1 MGLKQIFCV
10 DMEPI
15 AAPQM
20 YLCPKL
26 DENVLM
32 TAAVRYTRAGEEIP
46 QGQIADGAQF
56 TVAPGQ
62 CLLLTKGGQI
72 TEVCAQPG
80 VYLYNRAEPASFLM
94 GTMTRV
100 AANQPKQP
108 QDGTEQVIY
117 LNGEEYG
124 ANAFTCPE
132 KLTFQNDEGEPVSL
146 MCRGRYCYRI
156 ANPILFYNYATTGTD
171 RASLGAFLLE
181 QFMTVLQPT
190 YDRLAAMGV
199 TDTTLSQH
207 TPELIATLRAMLYE
221 KWYLTC
227 GVELQ
232 RVSITSVCM
241 GSGFNPFGGTT
252 VQADREELS
261 PDDQLEKAAKEF
273 LGSVLSAFG
282 SAIKNA
288 NEPQSNASSGE
299 ETVSDGQ

>member
-1 MGLKQIFCV
+1 MGLKQILCV
-10 DMEPI
+10 DMDPI
-15 AAPQM
+15 AVPEM

-26 DENVLM
+26 KEETLM
-32 TAAVRYTRAGEEIP
+32 AEAVRYTKAGEEIP

-56 TVAPGQ
+56 TVAPGE

-80 VYLYNRAEPASFLM
+80 VYLYNRAQPASFLM
-94 GTMTRV
+94 GTMTRMTT
-100 AANQPKQP
+100 NQPEQP
-108 QDGTEQVIY
+108 QDGPEQVIY

-156 ANPILFYNYATTGTD
+156 ANPILFYNYAAVGTD

-199 TDTTLSQH
+199 TDSTLSQH
-207 TPELIATLRAMLYE
+207 TPELIATLRAMLYD

-227 GVELQ
+227 GIELQ
-232 RVSITSVCM
+232 RVSITSMCI
-241 GSGFNPFGGTT
+241 GGGFNPFGSST
-252 VQADREELS
+252 VQADKEELS

-282 SAIKNA
+282 SAIKSA
-288 NEPQSNASSGE
+288 NEPQSSATSGKE
-299 ETVSDGQ
+299 APPTGQ

>member
-1 MGLKQIFCV
+1 MGLKQIFYV

-32 TAAVRYTRAGEEIP
+32 AEAVRYTKAGEEIP

-80 VYLYNRAEPASFLM
+80 VYLYNRAQPASFLM
-94 GTMTRV
+94 GTMTRMTT
-100 AANQPKQP
+100 NQPEQP
-108 QDGTEQVIY
+108 QDGPEQVIY

-156 ANPILFYNYATTGTD
+156 ANPILFYNYAAGGTD
-171 RASLGAFLLE
+171 RASLGEFLLE
-181 QFMTVLQPT
+181 QFLTVLLGHGGIGITLFLTERHGLSIYLQIIHGFAA
-190 YDRLAAMGV
+190 DGFHLGFFFRHLLCLLAHGLL
-199 TDTTLSQH
+199 TDEKTIKDTLKNQLFLPGLCVDGAKSLLYLR
-207 TPELIATLRAMLYE
+207 TVFKTDLCENAAGIGSFLRA
-221 KWYLTC
+221 
-227 GVELQ
+227 
-232 RVSITSVCM
+232 
-241 GSGFNPFGGTT
+241 GT
-252 VQADREELS
+252 
-261 PDDQLEKAAKEF
+261 
-273 LGSVLSAFG
+273 
-282 SAIKNA
+282 
-288 NEPQSNASSGE
+288 
-299 ETVSDGQ
+299 ETL

>member
-26 DENVLM
+26 KEETLM
-32 TAAVRYTRAGEEIP
+32 AEAVRYTKAGEEIP

-80 VYLYNRAEPASFLM
+80 VYLYNRAQPASFLM
-94 GTMTRV
+94 GTMTRMTTS
-100 AANQPKQP
+100 QPEQP
-108 QDGTEQVIY
+108 QDGPEQVIY

-156 ANPILFYNYATTGTD
+156 ANPILFYNYAAVGTD

-199 TDTTLSQH
+199 TDSTLSQH

-227 GVELQ
+227 GIELQ
-232 RVSITSVCM
+232 RVSITSMCM
-241 GSGFNPFGGTT
+241 GGGFNPFGSST
-252 VQADREELS
+252 VQADKEELS
-261 PDDQLEKAAKEF
+261 SDDQLEKAAKEF

-282 SAIKNA
+282 NAIKSA
-288 NEPQSNASSGE
+288 NEPQSGATSGKE
-299 ETVSDGQ
+299 APPTGQ

>member
-1 MGLKQIFCV
+1 MGLKQILCV
-10 DMEPI
+10 DMDPVAVPE
-15 AAPQM
+15 M

-26 DENVLM
+26 KEETLM
-32 TAAVRYTRAGEEIP
+32 AEAVRYVKSGESIP
-46 QGQIADGAQF
+46 QGEIADGAQF

-62 CLLLTKGGQI
+62 CLLLTKGGEI

-80 VYLYNRAEPASFLM
+80 VYLYNRAETASFLM
-94 GTMTRV
+94 GTMTRI
-100 AANQPKQP
+100 AANQPQQP
-108 QDGTEQVIY
+108 QDGTEQVMY

-124 ANAFTCPE
+124 TNAFTCPE
-132 KLTFQNDEGEPVSL
+132 KLTFQNDGGEPVSL

-156 ANPILFYNYATTGTD
+156 ANPILFYNYATAGTD

-199 TDTTLSQH
+199 TDSTLSQY

-227 GVELQ
+227 GIELQ
-232 RVSITSVCM
+232 RVSITSMCM
-241 GSGFNPFGGTT
+241 SGGYNPFGGST
-252 VQADREELS
+252 VQADRDELS

-282 SAIKNA
+282 STIKSA
-288 NEPQSNASSGE
+288 NEPQSGATSGKE
-299 ETVSDGQ
+299 AAPNGQ

>member
-1 MGLKQIFCV
+1 MGLKQVLCV
-10 DMEPI
+10 DMDPI
-15 AAPQM
+15 AVPEM

-26 DENVLM
+26 KEETLM
-32 TAAVRYTRAGEEIP
+32 AEAVRYTKAGEEIP

-80 VYLYNRAEPASFLM
+80 VYLYNRAQPASFLM
-94 GTMTRV
+94 GTMTRMTTS
-100 AANQPKQP
+100 QPEQP
-108 QDGTEQVIY
+108 QDGPKQVIY
-117 LNGEEYG
+117 LNSEEYG

-132 KLTFQNDEGEPVSL
+132 KLTFQNDEGEPISL

-156 ANPILFYNYATTGTD
+156 ANPILFYNYAAAGTD
-171 RASLGAFLLE
+171 RAALGEFLLE

-227 GVELQ
+227 GIELQ
-232 RVSITSVCM
+232 RVSITSMCI
-241 GSGFNPFGGTT
+241 GGGFNPFGSST
-252 VQADREELS
+252 VQADKEELS

-282 SAIKNA
+282 SAIKSA
-288 NEPQSNASSGE
+288 NEPQSDATSGKE
-299 ETVSDGQ
+299 APPTGQ

>member
-1 MGLKQIFCV
+1 MGLKQVLCV
-10 DMEPI
+10 DMDPI
-15 AAPQM
+15 AVPEM

-26 DENVLM
+26 KDETLM
-32 TAAVRYTRAGEEIP
+32 AEAVRYTKAGEEIP

-80 VYLYNRAEPASFLM
+80 VYLYNRAQPASFLM
-94 GTMTRV
+94 GNMTRV
-100 AANQPKQP
+100 AANQPQQP
-108 QDGTEQVIY
+108 QDGTEQVLY

-124 ANAFTCPE
+124 TNAFTCPE
-132 KLTFQNDEGEPVSL
+132 KLTFQNDGGEPVSL

-156 ANPILFYNYATTGTD
+156 ANPILFYNYATAGTD

-207 TPELIATLRAMLYE
+207 TPELIATLRAMLHD

-227 GVELQ
+227 GIELQ
-232 RVSITSVCM
+232 RVSITSMCM
-241 GSGFNPFGGTT
+241 GGGFNPFGGST

-282 SAIKNA
+282 STIKSA
-288 NEPQSNASSGE
+288 NEPQSGATSGKE
-299 ETVSDGQ
+299 AAPNGQ

>member
-32 TAAVRYTRAGEEIP
+32 TAAVRYTKAGEEIP

-108 QDGTEQVIY
+108 QDGPEQVIY

-156 ANPILFYNYATTGTD
+156 ANPILFYNYATAGTD

>member
-32 TAAVRYTRAGEEIP
+32 TAAVRYTKAGEEIP

-62 CLLLTKGGQI
+62 CLLLTKGGEI

-108 QDGTEQVIY
+108 QDGPEQVIY

-132 KLTFQNDEGEPVSL
+132 KQTFQNDGGEPVSL

-207 TPELIATLRAMLYE
+207 TPELIATLRAMLHD

-227 GVELQ
+227 GIELQ

>member
-1 MGLKQIFCV
+1 MGLKQILCV
-10 DMEPI
+10 DMDPI
-15 AAPQM
+15 AVPEM

-26 DENVLM
+26 DDQTLM
-32 TAAVRYTRAGEEIP
+32 AEAVRYTKVGEAFS

-62 CLLLTKGGQI
+62 CLLLTKGSQV
-72 TEVCAQPG
+72 TDVCAQPG

-100 AANQPKQP
+100 TADQPEHP
-108 QDGTEQVIY
+108 REGAELVLY
-117 LNGEEYG
+117 LNAEEYG

-156 ANPILFYNYATTGTD
+156 ANPILFYNYATAGID
-171 RASLGAFLLE
+171 RASLGEFLLE

-227 GVELQ
+227 GIELQ
-232 RVSITSVCM
+232 RVSITSMCM
-241 GSGFNPFGGTT
+241 GGGFNPFGGST
-252 VQADREELS
+252 VQADRDELS

-282 SAIKNA
+282 NAIKSA
-288 NEPQSNASSGE
+288 NEPQSGETSGK
-299 ETVSDGQ
+299 ETTPNGQ

>member
-1 MGLKQIFCV
+1 MGLKQILCV
-10 DMEPI
+10 DMDPI
-15 AAPQM
+15 AVPEM

-26 DENVLM
+26 KEETLM
-32 TAAVRYTRAGEEIP
+32 AEAVRYTKAGEELP

-62 CLLLTKGGQI
+62 CLLLTKGGEI

-80 VYLYNRAEPASFLM
+80 VYLYNRSEPGSFLM
-94 GTMTRV
+94 GTMTRM
-100 AANQPKQP
+100 AANQPEQP
-108 QDGTEQVIY
+108 QDGPEQVIY

-124 ANAFTCPE
+124 ANAFTCQE

-156 ANPILFYNYATTGTD
+156 ANPILFYRYAAAGTD
-171 RASLGAFLLE
+171 RAALGEFLLE
-181 QFMTVLQPT
+181 QFLTVLQPT

-199 TDTTLSQH
+199 TDTTLSEH
-207 TPELIATLRAMLYE
+207 TPELIATLRAMLYD
-221 KWYLTC
+221 KWYTSC
-227 GVELQ
+227 GIELQ
-232 RVSITSVCM
+232 RVSITSMCM
-241 GSGFNPFGGTT
+241 SGGFNPFGGTT
-252 VQADREELS
+252 VQADKEEIS

-288 NEPQSNASSGE
+288 NEPQSNAPSGK
-299 ETVSDGQ
+299 ETAPNGQ

>member
-1 MGLKQIFCV
+1 MGLKQIFYV

-32 TAAVRYTRAGEEIP
+32 AEAVRYTKAGEEIP

-80 VYLYNRAEPASFLM
+80 VYLYNRAQPASFLM
-94 GTMTRV
+94 GTMTRMTTS
-100 AANQPKQP
+100 QPEQP
-108 QDGTEQVIY
+108 QDGPEQAIY

-132 KLTFQNDEGEPVSL
+132 KLTFQNDEGDPVSL

-156 ANPILFYNYATTGTD
+156 ANPILFYNYAAVGTD
-171 RASLGAFLLE
+171 RAALGAFLLE

-199 TDTTLSQH
+199 TDSTLSQH

-227 GVELQ
+227 GIELQ
-232 RVSITSVCM
+232 RVSITSMCI
-241 GSGFNPFGGTT
+241 GGGFNPFGSST
-252 VQADREELS
+252 VQADKEELS

-282 SAIKNA
+282 SAIKSA
-288 NEPQSNASSGE
+288 NEPQSDATSGKE
-299 ETVSDGQ
+299 APPTGQ

>member
-1 MGLKQIFCV
+1 MGLKQILCV
-10 DMEPI
+10 DMDPI
-15 AAPQM
+15 AVPEM

-26 DENVLM
+26 KEETLM
-32 TAAVRYTRAGEEIP
+32 AEAVRYTKAGEELP

-80 VYLYNRAEPASFLM
+80 VYLYNRGQPASFLM
-94 GTMTRV
+94 GTMIRV
-100 AANQPKQP
+100 AANQPEQP
-108 QDGTEQVIY
+108 QDGPEQVIY

-124 ANAFTCPE
+124 ANAFTCQE
-132 KLTFQNDEGEPVSL
+132 KLTFQNDEGASVSL

-156 ANPILFYNYATTGTD
+156 ANPILFYRYAAAGTD
-171 RASLGAFLLE
+171 RAALGTFLLE
-181 QFMTVLQPT
+181 QFLTVLQPT

-199 TDTTLSQH
+199 TDTTLSEH

-227 GVELQ
+227 GIELQ

-241 GSGFNPFGGTT
+241 GGGFNPFGGST
-252 VQADREELS
+252 VQADRDELS

-288 NEPQSNASSGE
+288 NEPQSNAPSGKE
-299 ETVSDGQ
+299 AAPNGQ

>member
-32 TAAVRYTRAGEEIP
+32 TAAVRYTKAGEEMP

-80 VYLYNRAEPASFLM
+80 VYLYNRAQPASFLM
-94 GTMTRV
+94 GTMTRMTTS
-100 AANQPKQP
+100 QPEQP
-108 QDGTEQVIY
+108 QDGPEQVIY

-156 ANPILFYNYATTGTD
+156 ANPILFYSYAAAGAD

-199 TDTTLSQH
+199 TDTTLSEH
-207 TPELIATLRAMLYE
+207 TPELIATLRAMLYD

-227 GVELQ
+227 GIELQ
-232 RVSITSVCM
+232 RVSITSMCI
-241 GSGFNPFGGTT
+241 GGGFNPFGSST
-252 VQADREELS
+252 VQADRDELS

-282 SAIKNA
+282 SAIKSA
-288 NEPQSNASSGE
+288 NEPQSGATSGKE
-299 ETVSDGQ
+299 APPTGQ

>member
-10 DMEPI
+10 EMEPI

-32 TAAVRYTRAGEEIP
+32 TAAVRYTKAGEEIP

-62 CLLLTKGGQI
+62 CLLLTKDGQI

-80 VYLYNRAEPASFLM
+80 VYLYNRAQPASFLM
-94 GTMTRV
+94 GTMTRMTTS
-100 AANQPKQP
+100 QPEQP
-108 QDGTEQVIY
+108 QDGPEQVIY
-117 LNGEEYG
+117 LNGEECG

-156 ANPILFYNYATTGTD
+156 ANPILFYNYAAVGTD
-171 RASLGAFLLE
+171 RASLGEFLLE

-207 TPELIATLRAMLYE
+207 TPELIATLRAMLYD

-227 GVELQ
+227 GIELQ
-232 RVSITSVCM
+232 RVSITSMCI
-241 GSGFNPFGGTT
+241 GGGFNPFGSST
-252 VQADREELS
+252 VQADKEELS

-282 SAIKNA
+282 SAIKSA
-288 NEPQSNASSGE
+288 NEPQSGA
-299 ETVSDGQ
+299 TSDKEAPPIGQ

>member
-1 MGLKQIFCV
+1 MGLKQVLCV
-10 DMEPI
+10 DMDPI
-15 AAPQM
+15 AVPEM

-26 DENVLM
+26 DDQTLM
-32 TAAVRYTRAGEEIP
+32 AEAVRYTKVGEEIAP
-46 QGQIADGAQF
+46 EQVADGAQF

-62 CLLLTKGGQI
+62 CLLLTKGGQV

-100 AANQPKQP
+100 AANQPEQM
-108 QDGTEQVIY
+108 QDGPEQIIY
-117 LNGEEYG
+117 LNAEEYG

-156 ANPILFYNYATTGTD
+156 ANPILFYNYATAGID
-171 RASLGAFLLE
+171 RASLGEFLLE
-181 QFMTVLQPT
+181 QFLTVLQPT

-199 TDTTLSQH
+199 TDSTLSQH
-207 TPELIATLRAMLYE
+207 TPELIATLRSMLYD

-232 RVSITSVCM
+232 RVSVTSVCM
-241 GSGFNPFGGTT
+241 TGGFNPFGGTT
-252 VQADREELS
+252 VQADKEELS
-261 PDDQLEKAAKEF
+261 PDDQLENAAKEF

-282 SAIKNA
+282 NAIKSA
-288 NEPQSNASSGE
+288 NEPQSGATSGKE
-299 ETVSDGQ
+299 APPTGQ

>member
-32 TAAVRYTRAGEEIP
+32 TAAVRYTKAGEEIP

>member
-1 MGLKQIFCV
+1 MGLKQILCV
-10 DMEPI
+10 DMDPVAVPE
-15 AAPQM
+15 M

-26 DENVLM
+26 KEETLV
-32 TAAVRYTRAGEEIP
+32 AEAVRYTKAGEEIAP
-46 QGQIADGAQF
+46 EQVADGAQF

-62 CLLLTKGGQI
+62 CLLLTKGGEI

-100 AANQPKQP
+100 AADQPEQP
-108 QDGTEQVIY
+108 REGAELVLY
-117 LNGEEYG
+117 LNAEEYG

-132 KLTFQNDEGEPVSL
+132 KLTFRNDEGEPVSL

-156 ANPILFYNYATTGTD
+156 ANPILFYRYAKAGTD
-171 RASLGAFLLE
+171 RAALGAFLLE
-181 QFMTVLQPT
+181 QFLTVLQPT

-199 TDTTLSQH
+199 TDSTLSQY

-227 GVELQ
+227 GIELQ
-232 RVSITSVCM
+232 RVSITSMRM
-241 GSGFNPFGGTT
+241 GGGFNPFGRST
-252 VQADREELS
+252 VQADRDELS
-261 PDDQLEKAAKEF
+261 PDDQLEKAAKDF

-282 SAIKNA
+282 SAIKSA
-288 NEPQSNASSGE
+288 NEPQSNTTSGE
-299 ETVSDGQ
+299 EAASDKQ

>member
-1 MGLKQIFCV
+1 MGLKQILCV
-10 DMEPI
+10 DMDPI
-15 AAPQM
+15 AVPEM

-26 DENVLM
+26 DDQTLM
-32 TAAVRYTRAGEEIP
+32 AEAVRYTKVGEAFS

-62 CLLLTKGGQI
+62 CLLLTKGGQV

-100 AANQPKQP
+100 TVDQPEHP
-108 QDGTEQVIY
+108 REGAELVLY
-117 LNGEEYG
+117 LNAEEYG
-124 ANAFTCPE
+124 ANTFTCPE
-132 KLTFQNDEGEPVSL
+132 KLTFQNDEGTPVSL
-146 MCRGRYCYRI
+146 MCRGQYCYRI
-156 ANPILFYNYATTGTD
+156 ANPILFYRYAKAGTD
-171 RASLGAFLLE
+171 RAALGEFLLE

-199 TDTTLSQH
+199 TDSTLSQH

-227 GVELQ
+227 GIELQ
-232 RVSITSVCM
+232 RVSITSMCM
-241 GSGFNPFGGTT
+241 GGGFNPFGGST

-282 SAIKNA
+282 SAIKSA
-288 NEPQSNASSGE
+288 SEPQSNTTSGE
-299 ETVSDGQ
+299 EAASDKQ